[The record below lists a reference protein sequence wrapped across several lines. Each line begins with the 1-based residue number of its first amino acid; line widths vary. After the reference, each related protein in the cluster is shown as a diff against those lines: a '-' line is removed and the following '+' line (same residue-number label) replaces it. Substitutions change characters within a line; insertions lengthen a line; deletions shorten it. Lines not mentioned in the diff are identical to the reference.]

1 MSTLQATNLK
11 HESSA
16 SNNIVLD
23 ASGNTTI
30 SGNVVVGGTLQA
42 NGVTGNVYPLVS
54 GTAQASTSGTS
65 IDFTGIPSWVKRV
78 TVMFNGV
85 STNGTSVRQIQFG
98 DSGGVETA
106 GYTGSVATTN
116 SAGTGN
122 NAAFAGAGF
131 ALQNSGNTLAA
142 DTLYGNLVFT
152 NVSGNIWVGTG
163 ILVASNAPASF
174 YVSGG
179 KTLSDVLTQVRITT
193 VGGTDTFDAGSINIL
208 YEG

>member
-30 SGNVVVGGTLQA
+30 SGSATITGALQA
-42 NGVTGNVYPLVS
+42 NGVTGSLYPLVS

-65 IDFTGIPSWVKRV
+65 VDFTGLPSWVKRV
-78 TVMFNGV
+78 TVMFSGV
-85 STNGTSVRQIQFG
+85 STNGTSPVIVQIG
-98 DSGGVETA
+98 SSSGLQTTGYLGSASIQAVGTTLYTA
-106 GYTGSVATTN
+106 GLGIE
-116 SAGTGN
+116 SAGIATSVRNGQAVISGVGSN
-122 NAAFAGAGF
+122 VWAMNAVLARSDAAFTLLGA
-131 ALQNSGNTLAA
+131 SS
-142 DTLYGNLVFT
+142 V
-152 NVSGNIWVGTG
+152 
-163 ILVASNAPASF
+163 
-174 YVSGG
+174 
-179 KTLSDVLTQVRITT
+179 TLSGALDRVRITT